1 MAAMNALF
9 HVTIRS
15 EQDGE
20 VIEFD
25 STQPVLHIDMP
36 AGRFLITVRCAADK
50 PAPSKE
56 KGALH

>member
-1 MAAMNALF
+1 MSALF
-9 HVTIRS
+9 HITIRS
-15 EQDGE
+15 ENDGE

-36 AGRFLITVRCAADK
+36 AGRFLITVRCPADS
-50 PAPSKE
+50 PSSTEE

>member
-1 MAAMNALF
+1 MACMSALF

-25 STQPVLHIDMP
+25 SRQPVLHIDMP
-36 AGRFLITVRCAADK
+36 AGRFLITVRCAADSA
-50 PAPSKE
+50 PAADE

>member
-1 MAAMNALF
+1 MPAMSTLF

-15 EQDGE
+15 EEDGE

-36 AGRFLITVRCAADK
+36 AGRFVITVRCANE
-50 PAPSKE
+50 APDAAAQ
-56 KGALH
+56 KGAVH

>member
-1 MAAMNALF
+1 MSGFF

-15 EQDGE
+15 EHDE
-20 VIEFD
+20 VIEFE

-36 AGRFLITVRCAADK
+36 AGRFVITVRCARDAQPTQ
-50 PAPSKE
+50 PAE

>member
-1 MAAMNALF
+1 MEALF

-15 EQDGE
+15 ERDE

-36 AGRFLITVRCAADK
+36 AGRFVITVRCASDALG
-50 PAPSKE
+50 APVRKE
-56 KGALH
+56 ATH

>member
-1 MAAMNALF
+1 MNALF

-15 EQDGE
+15 EPDGE

-36 AGRFLITVRCAADK
+36 AGRFLITVRCA
-50 PAPSKE
+50 KE
-56 KGALH
+56 VQGEPPGRKRAVH

>member
-1 MAAMNALF
+1 MSALF

-15 EQDGE
+15 EDHGE

-25 STQPVLHIDMP
+25 STQPVLHIAEASP
-36 AGRFLITVRCAADK
+36 ANQN
-50 PAPSKE
+50 

>member
-1 MAAMNALF
+1 MTGMRALF

-15 EQDGE
+15 ESNGE

-25 STQPVLHIDMP
+25 STEPVLHIDMP
-36 AGRFLITVRCAADK
+36 AGRFLITVRCTADK
-50 PAPSKE
+50 SPSNPE

>member
-1 MAAMNALF
+1 MNALF
-9 HVTIRS
+9 HVSIRS

-36 AGRFLITVRCAADK
+36 AGRFLITVRCATQ
-50 PAPSKE
+50 AP
-56 KGALH
+56 GAAAQEGTVH

>member
-1 MAAMNALF
+1 MNPLF
-9 HVTIRS
+9 HVSIRS

-36 AGRFLITVRCAADK
+36 AGRFLITVRCAGQ
-50 PAPSKE
+50 APE
-56 KGALH
+56 GAAQKGSVH

>member
-1 MAAMNALF
+1 MNPLF
-9 HVTIRS
+9 HVSIRS

-36 AGRFLITVRCAADK
+36 AGRFLITVRCAGQ
-50 PAPSKE
+50 APE
-56 KGALH
+56 GTAQKGSVH

>member
-1 MAAMNALF
+1 MNALF

-15 EQDGE
+15 EPDGE

-36 AGRFLITVRCAADK
+36 AGRFLITVRCANEAQAGQ
-50 PAPSKE
+50 PAQ
-56 KGALH
+56 KGVVH

>member
-1 MAAMNALF
+1 MNPLF
-9 HVTIRS
+9 HVSIRS

-36 AGRFLITVRCAADK
+36 AGRFLITVRCARQ
-50 PAPSKE
+50 APQGAAQ
-56 KGALH
+56 KGSVH

>member
-1 MAAMNALF
+1 MEALF

-25 STQPVLHIDMP
+25 SRQPVLHIDMP
-36 AGRFLITVRCAADK
+36 AGRFVITVRCLK
-50 PAPSKE
+50 EELRGSQPAHR
-56 KGALH
+56 GAMH

>member
-1 MAAMNALF
+1 MSALF

-15 EQDGE
+15 QDHGE

-36 AGRFLITVRCAADK
+36 AGRFLITVRCTSGAAG
-50 PAPSKE
+50 PSEE

>member
-50 PAPSKE
+50 PASSEE
-56 KGALH
+56 KGAVH

>member
-1 MAAMNALF
+1 MSTLF

-15 EQDGE
+15 EQDE

-36 AGRFLITVRCAADK
+36 AGRFMITVRCAQEG
-50 PAPSKE
+50 PAPPAAQ
-56 KGALH
+56 KGGLH